1 TARIAGATLLAAAL
15 SASRLKNAAASD
27 LAAGGRP
34 ARRADPHVERTTHAP
49 STALEAGGMA
59 QLARGDREAA
69 VKALEQA
76 ATIEESMEP
85 PSGPPGENDD
95 DPPIKPAHELLGEVL
110 LEIGRPAG
118 AAKQFAIGL
127 DRTPN
132 RPRLLVGAARAAQK
146 ANDRTTARL
155 RYQQLV
161 NLPGGGADR
170 PGLDEAKAFVGA
182 SASER

>member
-1 TARIAGATLLAAAL
+1 L

-27 LAAGGRP
+27 LAAGGLRDLV
-34 ARRADPHVERTTHAP
+34 AAMKANGFSQNKAVEIM
-49 STALEAGGMA
+49 ALEAGGMA
-59 QLARGDREAA
+59 QLARGEREAA
-69 VKALEQA
+69 LKALEQA
-76 ATIEESMEP
+76 AAIEESMEP

-110 LEIGRPAG
+110 LEIGRPAD

-132 RPRLLVGAARAAQK
+132 RPRLLVCAARAAQK

-161 NLPGGGADR
+161 NLPGGGPDR

-182 SASER
+182 AASER